1 MPSCKIPMAQQ
12 LRAQGNAARSLW
24 VWLQEALKTEYPLPA
39 ECDDKTALWKS
50 IPEACQYLWARPGMY
65 SCNLLGPFC
74 TQHENP
80 HIRRC
85 PICLERTNNFLA
97 RGCCRKTSGGGYSTT
112 KTARNYQTEKEE
124 SLKHFKCSGSRLH
137 EDISLHC
144 SLRAGARRW
153 HNCWH

>member
-12 LRAQGNAARSLW
+12 FRAQGNAARSLW
-24 VWLQEALKTEYPLPA
+24 VWLQEALKTEYPSPA
-39 ECDDKTALWKS
+39 ECEDKTALWKS

-65 SCNLLGPFC
+65 SCNLVGPFC

-97 RGCCRKTSGGGYSTT
+97 RGCCRKTSGGGYSIT
-112 KTARNYQTEKEE
+112 KTARNYQTENEE
-124 SLKHFKCSGSRLH
+124 REPVAFQMQRLMFASGHLAALFAKGR
-137 EDISLHC
+137 
-144 SLRAGARRW
+144 GTQVT
-153 HNCWH
+153 